1 MSFVKNYTSMGEL
14 EEDISYHS
22 SESNYHFKQYLEA
35 LSEAHKHWQK
45 HEEHSTYEAEL
56 IGQLNG
62 VLYA

>member
-1 MSFVKNYTSMGEL
+1 MGEL

-35 LSEAHKHWQK
+35 LSEAHKHLQK
-45 HEEHSTYEAEL
+45 HEQHSIYEEEL
-56 IGQLNG
+56 ATQLNG